1 MQEDYRRYVVMQKQA
16 EHAEYHGVKVH
27 RYVTR
32 WQDWQNC
39 SAVPENEEYYQCD
52 TPQYVLRK
60 ILSGRSTNMR
70 SVAATNALAHP

>member
-1 MQEDYRRYVVMQKQA
+1 MQEDYRRYVVMEKQA

-39 SAVPENEEYYQCD
+39 SAVPENEEYYQCN
-52 TPQYVLRK
+52 TPQYVLYLEFCSAIVPR
-60 ILSGRSTNMR
+60 
-70 SVAATNALAHP
+70 